1 MLIEVRGKKPVIG
14 EDTFIA
20 HSSDIIGE
28 VTIGNQ
34 CGIWFGSVIRGDEN
48 SIKIGNETN
57 VQDNVVFH
65 VDREHNV
72 EIGDGVTIGHSAI
85 IHGCK
90 IDNECLIGMGAI
102 ILNGAKIGR
111 NTIIAAGTLVSQNKD
126 IPEGVLVMG
135 VPGKIIR
142 KLTDEEIKNI
152 KNSRKE
158 YIEMKNLYI
167 K

>member
-1 MLIEVRGKKPVIG
+1 MLIEVRGNKPKIG
-14 EDTFIA
+14 KHTFLA
-20 HSSDIIGE
+20 QSSDIIGE
-28 VTIGNQ
+28 VTIGDE
-34 CGIWFGSVIRGDEN
+34 CGIWFGAVIRGDEN

-72 EIGDGVTIGHSAI
+72 EIGDGVTIGHGAI

-90 IDNECLIGMGAI
+90 IEDECLVGMGAI
-102 ILNGAKIGR
+102 ILNGAKIGK
-111 NTIIAAGTLVSQNKD
+111 NTMIAAGTLVSQNKD

-135 VPGKIIR
+135 VPGKVIR
-142 KLTDEEIKNI
+142 KLTDEEIKSI
-152 KNSRKE
+152 RNSRRE

>member
-1 MLIEVRGKKPVIG
+1 MLIKIRGNKPKVG
-14 EDTFIA
+14 ENTFIA
-20 HSSDIIGE
+20 HSSDIIGD
-28 VTIGNQ
+28 VTIGRD
-34 CGIWFGSVIRGDEN
+34 CGIWFGAVVRGDEN

-57 VQDNVVFH
+57 VQDKVVLH
-65 VDREHNV
+65 GDKEYIV

-90 IDNECLIGMGAI
+90 IEDECLIGMGAI
-102 ILNGAKIGR
+102 ILNGAKIGK
-111 NTIIAAGTLVSQNKD
+111 NTMIAAGTLVSQNKK

-135 VPGKIIR
+135 IPGKIVR
-142 KLTDEEIKNI
+142 KLTQDEIESI

-158 YIEMKNLYI
+158 YIKMKNLYI